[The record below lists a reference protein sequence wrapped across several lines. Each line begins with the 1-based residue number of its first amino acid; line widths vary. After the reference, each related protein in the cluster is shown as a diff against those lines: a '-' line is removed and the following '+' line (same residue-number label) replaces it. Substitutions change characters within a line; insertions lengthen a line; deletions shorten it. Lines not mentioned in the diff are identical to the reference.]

1 VGTAVSLACTHASYE
16 KVNSLSDVLIKDGI
30 IVTMDPKRRILKDG
44 YIAIEKG
51 KIVDLGKSGK
61 IEAEYKSAE
70 EVIDA
75 SGKAVLPGLISGHT
89 HAALTLLR
97 GLTDGMRLDELTR
110 KWLWP
115 FESSLRP
122 EDSYVA
128 TKLACL
134 EMIKAGVTC
143 FADMHFNMEA
153 VAKAVQD
160 SGLRASLSVAMMD
173 QGDVSSTSE
182 EAIRQNEDL
191 VEKWHQKAGGR
202 ITCMF
207 GPCTVRTASA
217 ELFLKTRRL
226 ASRHKVGIHLH
237 LSEVEED
244 VKFTQDHFNKRPV
257 NYLNDMGILGSDVLA
272 AHCIWLNDAEMKI
285 LKRAKV
291 NVVHNPTSNV
301 KSSAG
306 IARVAEMIALGIN
319 VGLGVDAAVC
329 NNTLDMFW
337 EMRVAALI
345 QGINQMHLGQ
355 LSPEKALEMA
365 TIGNAK
371 ALGIEKEVGSIQ
383 VGKKADLILVELKQ
397 PHLTPLVERPKSNL
411 LSHLVYATSGRDV
424 GTTIVDGQVV
434 MHHRKVLTLDEAKVL
449 RKAEETL
456 HKVLDRS
463 GIATRTE
470 KLD

>member
-1 VGTAVSLACTHASYE
+1 MFLYALHFSPSK
-16 KVNSLSDVLIKDGI
+16 KVNPLTEVLIKDGT

-51 KIVDLGKSGK
+51 RIVDLGRSGK
-61 IEAEYKSAE
+61 IKPEYKSAE

-128 TKLACL
+128 AQLACL

-143 FADMHFNMEA
+143 FADMHFNMEE

-173 QGDVSSTSE
+173 QSDVPLTLE
-182 EAIRQNEDL
+182 EAVRQNEDL
-191 VEKWHQKAGGR
+191 VEKWHKKAGGR

-207 GPCTVRTASA
+207 GPCTVRTASP

-237 LSEVEED
+237 LSEVKED
-244 VKFTQDHFNKRPV
+244 VKSIQDRFNKRPV
-257 NYLNDMGILGSDVLA
+257 EYLNDIGVLASDVLA
-272 AHCIWLNDAEMKI
+272 AHCVWLNDSEMRI

-291 NVVHNPTSNV
+291 NVIHNPTSNL

-306 IARVAEMIALGIN
+306 IARVADMIALGIN
-319 VGLGVDAAVC
+319 VGLGVDAAMC

-337 EMRVAALI
+337 EMRVASLI
-345 QGINQMHLGQ
+345 QGFSQMHPGQ

-365 TIGNAK
+365 TMGNAK
-371 ALGIEKEVGSIQ
+371 ALGIENEVGSIE

-397 PHLTPLVERPKSNL
+397 PHLTPLVEHPKSNL
-411 LSHLVYATSGRDV
+411 LSHLVYAVSGRDV
-424 GTTIVDGQVV
+424 DTTIADGHVV
-434 MHHRKVLTLDEAKVL
+434 MQHRNVLTVDEAKVL
-449 RKAEETL
+449 RKVEETL
-456 HKVLDRS
+456 YEVLDRS

-470 KLD
+470 KSD

>member
-1 VGTAVSLACTHASYE
+1 MPNLHFFIFK
-16 KVNSLSDVLIKDGI
+16 KVDQLFDVLIKDGI

-44 YIAIEKG
+44 YVAIEKG
-51 KIVDLGKSGK
+51 RIVALGRSRKNKAACKSV
-61 IEAEYKSAE
+61 E

-115 FESSLRP
+115 FENALRP

-128 TKLACL
+128 VQLACL

-160 SGLRASLSVAMMD
+160 SGLRASLSVAMID
-173 QGDVSSTSE
+173 QGHVPLASK
-182 EAIRQNEDL
+182 EAVRQNEIL
-191 VEKWHQKAGGR
+191 VKKWHQKAGGR

-207 GPCTVRTASA
+207 GPCTVRLASA
-217 ELFLKTRRL
+217 ELFLKARRF

-244 VKFTQDHFNKRPV
+244 VKFTQDRFNKRPV
-257 NYLNDMGILGSDVLA
+257 KYLNDIGVLGPDVLA
-272 AHCIWLNDAEMKI
+272 AHCIWLNDEEMRI

-306 IARVAEMIALGIN
+306 IAKVAEMIKLGIN
-319 VGLGVDAAVC
+319 MGLGVDAAFC

-337 EMRVAALI
+337 EMRVASLI
-345 QGINQMHLGQ
+345 QDIGQMQPGH

-365 TIGNAK
+365 TLGNAK
-371 ALGIEKEVGSIQ
+371 ALGIENEVGSIE
-383 VGKKADLILVELKQ
+383 VGKKADLILVNLKQ
-397 PHLTPLVERPKSNL
+397 PHLTPLVERPKLNL
-411 LSHLVYATSGRDV
+411 LSHLVYAISGRDV
-424 GTTIVDGQVV
+424 DTTIVDGQVV
-434 MHHRKVLTLDEAKVL
+434 MRHRNVLTIDEAKVL
-449 RKAEETL
+449 KKAEETL
-456 HKVLDRS
+456 YAVLDRS
-463 GIATRTE
+463 GISTQTE
-470 KLD
+470 KSE

>member
-1 VGTAVSLACTHASYE
+1 MPNLHFFIFK
-16 KVNSLSDVLIKDGI
+16 KVDQLFDVLIKDGI

-44 YIAIEKG
+44 YVAIEKG
-51 KIVDLGKSGK
+51 RIVALGRSRKNKAACKSV
-61 IEAEYKSAE
+61 E

-115 FESSLRP
+115 FENALRP

-128 TKLACL
+128 VQLACL

-173 QGDVSSTSE
+173 QGHVPLASK
-182 EAIRQNEDL
+182 EAVRQNEIL
-191 VEKWHQKAGGR
+191 VKKWHQRAGGR

-207 GPCTVRTASA
+207 GPCTVRLASA
-217 ELFLKTRRL
+217 ELFLKARRF

-244 VKFTQDHFNKRPV
+244 VKFTQDRFNKRPV
-257 NYLNDMGILGSDVLA
+257 KYLNDIGVLGPDVLA
-272 AHCIWLNDAEMKI
+272 AHCIWLNDEEMRI

-306 IARVAEMIALGIN
+306 IAKVAEMIKLGIN
-319 VGLGVDAAVC
+319 MGLGVDAAFC

-337 EMRVAALI
+337 EMRVASLI
-345 QGINQMHLGQ
+345 QDIGQ
-355 LSPEKALEMA
+355 TQPGHLSPEKALEMA
-365 TIGNAK
+365 TLGNAK
-371 ALGIEKEVGSIQ
+371 ALGIENEVGSIE
-383 VGKKADLILVELKQ
+383 VGKKADLILVNLKQ
-397 PHLTPLVERPKSNL
+397 PHLTPLVERPKLNL
-411 LSHLVYATSGRDV
+411 LSHLVYAISGRDV
-424 GTTIVDGQVV
+424 TTTIVDGQVV
-434 MHHRKVLTLDEAKVL
+434 MRHRNVLTIDEAKVL
-449 RKAEETL
+449 KKAEETL
-456 HKVLDRS
+456 YAVLDRS
-463 GIATRTE
+463 GISTRTE
-470 KLD
+470 KSE

>member
-1 VGTAVSLACTHASYE
+1 MGTAVSLTQ
-16 KVNSLSDVLIKDGI
+16 KVKPLSDILIKGGT

-44 YIAIEKG
+44 YIAIERG
-51 KIVDLGKSGK
+51 RIVDLGRSGRLK
-61 IEAEYKSAE
+61 AEYKSAE

-97 GLTDGMRLDELTR
+97 GLADGMRLDELTR

-128 TKLACL
+128 AQLACL
-134 EMIKAGVTC
+134 EMMKAGVTC
-143 FADMHFNMEA
+143 FADMHFNMGE
-153 VAKAVQD
+153 VARAVQD
-160 SGLRASLSVAMMD
+160 SGLRASLSFAMMD
-173 QGDVSSTSE
+173 QGGVLSTSE
-182 EAIRQNEDL
+182 EAVRQNEDL

-207 GPCTVRTASA
+207 GPCTVRVASA
-217 ELFLKTRRL
+217 ELFLKARRL
-226 ASRHKVGIHLH
+226 ASRHKVGVHLH

-244 VKFTQDHFNKRPV
+244 VKFIQDRFKKRPV
-257 NYLNDMGILGSDVLA
+257 KYLYDMGILGSDVLA
-272 AHCIWLNDAEMKI
+272 AHCVWLNDEELRI
-285 LKRAKV
+285 LERAKV

-337 EMRVAALI
+337 EMRVASLI
-345 QGINQMHLGQ
+345 QGMSQMRPGRLP
-355 LSPEKALEMA
+355 PETALEMA
-365 TIGNAK
+365 TIDNAK
-371 ALGIEKEVGSIQ
+371 ALGIENEVGSIE

-397 PHLTPLVERPKSNL
+397 PHLTPLVERPKFNL
-411 LSHLVYATSGRDV
+411 LSHLVYAVSGRDV
-424 GTTIVDGQVV
+424 DTTIVDGRVV
-434 MHHRKVLTLDEAKVL
+434 MHHRNVLTVDEAEVL

-456 HKVLDRS
+456 YKVLDRS
-463 GIATRTE
+463 GLATQTE
-470 KLD
+470 KSE

>member
-1 VGTAVSLACTHASYE
+1 MI
-16 KVNSLSDVLIKDGI
+16 DVLIKDGT
-30 IVTMDPKRRILKDG
+30 IVTMDPKRRILKNG
-44 YIAIEKG
+44 FIAIEKG
-51 KIVDLGKSGK
+51 RIVALGKSEETK
-61 IEAEYKSAE
+61 AEYKSAE

-97 GLTDGMRLDELTR
+97 GLTDGIRLDELTHR
-110 KWLWP
+110 WLWP

-122 EDSYVA
+122 EDSFVA
-128 TKLACL
+128 AQLACL

-143 FADMHFNMEA
+143 FADMHFNMKA

-160 SGLRASLSVAMMD
+160 SGMRASLSVAIMD
-173 QGDVSSTSE
+173 QGDAPLTSQ

-207 GPCTVRTASA
+207 GPCTVRTASD
-217 ELFLKTRRL
+217 ELFLETRRL

-244 VKFTQDHFNKRPV
+244 VKFTQKHFKKRPV
-257 NYLNDMGILGSDVLA
+257 KYLNDMGVLDPDVLA
-272 AHCIWLNDAEMKI
+272 AHCVWLSDAEMRI

-301 KSSAG
+301 KSYAG
-306 IARVAEMIALGIN
+306 IARVADMIALGIN
-319 VGLGVDAAVC
+319 VGLGVDAAMC

-337 EMRVAALI
+337 EMRVASLI
-345 QGINQMHLGQ
+345 QGISHMNPGQ

-365 TIGNAK
+365 TMANAK
-371 ALGIEKEVGSIQ
+371 ALGIENEVGSIE
-383 VGKKADLILVELKQ
+383 VAKKADLILVELKQ
-397 PHLTPLVERPKSNL
+397 PHLTPLVEHPKSNL

-424 GTTIVDGQVV
+424 YTTIVDGQVL
-434 MHHRKVLTLDEAKVL
+434 MHNRNVLTLDEAKIL
-449 RKAEETL
+449 RKAEENL
-456 HKVLDRS
+456 YKVLDRS
-463 GIATRTE
+463 GIATRKE
-470 KLD
+470 KSGRLTQL

>member
-1 VGTAVSLACTHASYE
+1 MPDL
-16 KVNSLSDVLIKDGI
+16 LIKDGI
-30 IVTMDPKRRILKDG
+30 IVTMDPKSRILKEG

-51 KIVDLGKSGK
+51 RIVALGRSRKIK
-61 IEAEYKSAE
+61 AEYKSAE

-97 GLTDGMRLDELTR
+97 GLTDGLRLDELTR

-115 FESSLRP
+115 FEGALRP
-122 EDSYVA
+122 EDSYIA
-128 TKLACL
+128 AQLACL

-153 VAKAVQD
+153 IAKAVQD

-173 QGDVSSTSE
+173 QDHVPLTSKE
-182 EAIRQNEDL
+182 TVKQNESL
-191 VEKWHQKAGGR
+191 VKKWHQKAEGR

-217 ELFLKTRRL
+217 ELFLKARRL

-244 VKFTQDHFNKRPV
+244 IKFTQDRFNKRPV
-257 NYLNDMGILGSDVLA
+257 NYLNDMGVLGPDVLA
-272 AHCIWLNDAEMKI
+272 AHCIWLNDKEMRI
-285 LKRAKV
+285 LKRTKV

-306 IARVAEMIALGIN
+306 IARVAEMIKLGIN

-337 EMRVAALI
+337 EMRVASLI
-345 QGINQMHLGQ
+345 QGIGQMHPGQ

-365 TIGNAK
+365 TLGNAK
-371 ALGIEKEVGSIQ
+371 ALGIENEVGSIE
-383 VGKKADLILVELKQ
+383 VGKKADLILVNLKQ
-397 PHLTPLVERPKSNL
+397 PHLTPLVERPKLNL

-424 GTTIVDGQVV
+424 DTTIADGQVV
-434 MHHRKVLTLDEAKVL
+434 MHHRNVLTIDEAKIL

-456 HKVLDRS
+456 YAVLDRS
-463 GIATRTE
+463 GISTRTE
-470 KLD
+470 KSE